1 MQASWGTF
9 QGPVGEMA
17 ISWWEGRGPRRIW
30 GAFLVGVCVDSLERE
45 TSSAGLVAQRRA
57 QT

>member
-17 ISWWEGRGPRRIW
+17 ISWWEGRVPEGFGEP
-30 GAFLVGVCVDSLERE
+30 SLSESVLIHLRERHPLL
-45 TSSAGLVAQRRA
+45 A
-57 QT
+57 